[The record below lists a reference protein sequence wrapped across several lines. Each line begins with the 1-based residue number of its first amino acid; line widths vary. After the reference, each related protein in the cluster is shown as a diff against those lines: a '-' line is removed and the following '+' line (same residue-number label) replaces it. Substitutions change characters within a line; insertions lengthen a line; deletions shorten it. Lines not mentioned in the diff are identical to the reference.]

1 MRGNTFATCNPPK
14 EDAIALFEKRAQKF
28 RPGFEINDSNRDDVA
43 TIVERLDCV
52 SLAIELAAARIRVM
66 SPAHIAERLG
76 QRFKFLQSPQQE
88 VSERQA
94 TLSGVIDWSWKLL
107 APWEQMALA
116 QCSIFAGSFTL
127 EAAEEIID
135 VSAWP
140 EAPWSLDIFQDLQD
154 KSLIFMERS
163 PTGDNRFFL
172 FESVRLFA
180 MSKLGQ
186 PGAIKDADNISQTD
200 ERAFNVVAR
209 RFVTYFS
216 RFGQDEWLD
225 RLNHNEA
232 EIKVQRLAEESCN
245 LVTALNRAIVS
256 GHLEMATRT
265 FMAAAQVLKLQGHPD
280 QVIELAQLILRQNGL
295 HPNGRLRIQMVRA
308 EALRLTGQINRASIA
323 TTWILAVAEECN
335 QPKVYADCL
344 VEAAHLRIEE
354 GLQEVAERYLETAR
368 KIYSAIGSPRGCAK
382 VLTLL
387 GAALTQHGEYQSAA
401 ATLQRALYTQK
412 ENANRMGEADVA
424 LQMGILATREKRY
437 AQTHA
442 YLDQAEELYDLAG
455 DQQGKMATLFAR
467 GELYQEEER
476 RESAIEVLGEA
487 LRYAVELKA
496 PHWEASILGTMGAMC
511 CRSRPEF
518 GARPAG
524 RLANSS
530 LSTRRTAS
538 PGSGVQSELDVTL
551 GESSRRGT
559 VLMTPRS

>member
-1 MRGNTFATCNPPK
+1 
-14 EDAIALFEKRAQKF
+14 
-28 RPGFEINDSNRDDVA
+28 
-43 TIVERLDCV
+43 
-52 SLAIELAAARIRVM
+52 
-66 SPAHIAERLG
+66 
-76 QRFKFLQSPQQE
+76 
-88 VSERQA
+88 
-94 TLSGVIDWSWKLL
+94 
-107 APWEQMALA
+107 
-116 QCSIFAGSFTL
+116 
-127 EAAEEIID
+127 
-135 VSAWP
+135 
-140 EAPWSLDIFQDLQD
+140 
-154 KSLIFMERS
+154 
-163 PTGDNRFFL
+163 
-172 FESVRLFA
+172 

-186 PGAIKDADNISQTD
+186 PGAIKDANNISQTD

-216 RFGQDEWLD
+216 RYGQDEWLD

-387 GAALTQHGEYQSAA
+387 GAALTQHGEYQVPRPLCNVLCILKKKTQIVWEKPTSLCKWEFLRHGKSDTLKPMLIWTRPKSSMTSPATSKVKWRPFLRAA
-401 ATLQRALYTQK
+401 NFIK
-412 ENANRMGEADVA
+412 
-424 LQMGILATREKRY
+424 KRS
-437 AQTHA
+437 
-442 YLDQAEELYDLAG
+442 EESLP
-455 DQQGKMATLFAR
+455 
-467 GELYQEEER
+467 
-476 RESAIEVLGEA
+476 
-487 LRYAVELKA
+487 LK
-496 PHWEASILGTMGAMC
+496 S
-511 CRSRPEF
+511 
-518 GARPAG
+518 
-524 RLANSS
+524 
-530 LSTRRTAS
+530 
-538 PGSGVQSELDVTL
+538 
-551 GESSRRGT
+551 
-559 VLMTPRS
+559 